1 MTDLRTYNANVKAAI
16 ARERE
21 SDPNWSWNIKAVN
34 KSIVKIGWGY
44 LDYMGEADC
53 FTVEVSEDDTMTVV
67 IGTLPNGHKMYC
79 FIGPDRWD
87 DAETIEKGIEL
98 VIHAMANSA
107 HNIY

>member
-1 MTDLRTYNANVKAAI
+1 
-16 ARERE
+16 
-21 SDPNWSWNIKAVN
+21 
-34 KSIVKIGWGY
+34 
-44 LDYMGEADC
+44 
-53 FTVEVSEDDTMTVV
+53 MTVV